1 MSELTLKEIVQI
13 EQKKKLMERKKKN
26 KGTVLE
32 ELKQMKMG
40 KN

>member
-26 KGTVLE
+26 REQVLE
-32 ELKQMKMG
+32 EPKQMKMG